1 MNLSWNEIRDRARK
15 FAQDWKSAKDENA
28 ETQLFYNEFF
38 QVFGISLKR
47 VATFEKKIK
56 ITGGRVRYA
65 DLLWKGKLLVE
76 QKSAG
81 GDLIKAMEQARQ
93 YLTGIED
100 RDLPEYILVC
110 DFQNFEL
117 TNLVTSEN
125 IKFRLSELPKQI
137 KQFGFMINVESID
150 FEDQDQVSLNTSR
163 IVEKL
168 HDALK
173 VDGYD
178 GVALKYFLLRLVFCL
193 FADNFGIFTRRG
205 TFLNFIKKRT
215 DENGSELGGWLSV
228 LFQTLN
234 KPVEQRQKSLI
245 EDLEQFPYVKGKL
258 FHERFKIPS
267 MNSLMRMQLIEACQF
282 NWNKI
287 SPAILGSMIQFVINK
302 DEQNGKFARNISER
316 NILTA
321 IEFMFMSNLR
331 SEFDKLKSQK
341 FHGKSVSLKKFHNKI
356 SKIIF
361 FDPACGC
368 GKFLAIAY
376 RELRELEFEVIS
388 EIRKSDKL
396 QGLRILDSSALSLVN
411 VNQFYGIESSE
422 FSLRIAE
429 MVLWMMDHI
438 MNIKLSDKFGF
449 SYVRIPNLDFPNI
462 ILGDALNSNL
472 SDVLPAVENSYIL
485 GISSCME

>member
-1 MNLSWNEIRDRARK
+1 MRLSWNEIRDRARK
-15 FAQDWKSAKDENA
+15 FAQDWKSAKNENA

-117 TNLVTSEN
+117 TNLVTGEN

-150 FEDQDQVSLNTSR
+150 FKDQDQVSVNASR

-168 HDALK
+168 HDTLK

-178 GVALKYFLLRLVFCL
+178 GIALKYFLLRLVFCL

-205 TFLNFIKKRT
+205 TFLNFIKNRT

-282 NWNKI
+282 DWNKI
-287 SPAILGSMIQFVINK
+287 SPAIFGSMIQFVMNK
-302 DEQNGKFARNISER
+302 DERYVINLLIIHLKED
-316 NILTA
+316 ILKA
-321 IEFMFMSNLR
+321 IESIFMSNLR
-331 SEFDKLKSQK
+331 SEF
-341 FHGKSVSLKKFHNKI
+341 NKI
-356 SKIIF
+356 KS
-361 FDPACGC
+361 
-368 GKFLAIAY
+368 
-376 RELRELEFEVIS
+376 REVSR
-388 EIRKSDKL
+388 
-396 QGLRILDSSALSLVN
+396 
-411 VNQFYGIESSE
+411 
-422 FSLRIAE
+422 
-429 MVLWMMDHI
+429 
-438 MNIKLSDKFGF
+438 
-449 SYVRIPNLDFPNI
+449 
-462 ILGDALNSNL
+462 
-472 SDVLPAVENSYIL
+472 
-485 GISSCME
+485 